1 MEIDLKQIGENVS
14 VKGEIT
20 NQIYKGYMY
29 NGGEKETEYNEKYNI
44 EISNKEN
51 VEKVE
56 LTNEKEVYTKYDK
69 YTNSET
75 KEEEEK
81 VTEYDSKNNIFYK
94 QIAINK
100 TNMMKMLGE
109 NGKVIIKNDKDE
121 ILAEFTKDTE
131 TDEQGNMSYDF
142 SENKTNKVKI
152 ETTKPEKIGNLDVFA
167 KRVITSN
174 IGYTKEEINNFKYLE
189 ETIKTNTSLV
199 NLKKELLEPSSDA
212 KLEISKDTFTTNVEN
227 KEVEFKVTLIGNKN
241 SNKLYKN
248 PTIKITLPED
258 VQNIAITE
266 GPILLYDDELSIVN
280 YNVEGRDIAI
290 TLQGE
295 ETKYKPDAIEGA
307 VITLKAN
314 ISLNKLATNKDAKI
328 LTQVENN
335 GEIIN
340 KENNIKIFSPREI
353 ITVNNINELGI
364 ETIGEEEKVEKD
376 VKGEAKEITISSEVI
391 NNNGEKI
398 ENVKIVGD
406 MPTDKK
412 VNENERTIVNNLGAQ
427 VAEKVEVTGR
437 ENKVYYT
444 ENENAT
450 EDLTNQDNGWTEDTT
465 NIANMSKY
473 MIVVDELEKDE
484 KLDIQY
490 KAQIPENVEYN
501 KQAYTGY
508 QVLYSNSET
517 VENKIDST
525 YINLNTGK
533 GPVLE
538 ATLSATVGKET
549 IENGA
554 TVKKG
559 EAIRYKIDITNTG
572 TEEATNVTLTAN
584 IPEGVVYVIPLEDY
598 IYNEDNK
605 YYEEII
611 KSAEEQSIE
620 TINVGETKTIEYEV
634 RVKEDAT
641 AGNTIATQATIAY
654 GDNTIQTEQINN
666 SIEEANLRVT
676 YKRVSDLRNVLRP
689 LYPVR
694 YLVTVENISDSTQ
707 EDVKITLNSDEL
719 LNVTSA

>member
-199 NLKKELLEPSSDA
+199 NLKKELLEPSSDT

-307 VITLKAN
+307 VIT
-314 ISLNKLATNKDAKI
+314 
-328 LTQVENN
+328 
-335 GEIIN
+335 
-340 KENNIKIFSPREI
+340 
-353 ITVNNINELGI
+353 
-364 ETIGEEEKVEKD
+364 
-376 VKGEAKEITISSEVI
+376 
-391 NNNGEKI
+391 
-398 ENVKIVGD
+398 
-406 MPTDKK
+406 
-412 VNENERTIVNNLGAQ
+412 
-427 VAEKVEVTGR
+427 
-437 ENKVYYT
+437 
-444 ENENAT
+444 
-450 EDLTNQDNGWTEDTT
+450 
-465 NIANMSKY
+465 
-473 MIVVDELEKDE
+473 
-484 KLDIQY
+484 
-490 KAQIPENVEYN
+490 
-501 KQAYTGY
+501 
-508 QVLYSNSET
+508 
-517 VENKIDST
+517 
-525 YINLNTGK
+525 
-533 GPVLE
+533 
-538 ATLSATVGKET
+538 
-549 IENGA
+549 
-554 TVKKG
+554 
-559 EAIRYKIDITNTG
+559 
-572 TEEATNVTLTAN
+572 
-584 IPEGVVYVIPLEDY
+584 
-598 IYNEDNK
+598 
-605 YYEEII
+605 
-611 KSAEEQSIE
+611 
-620 TINVGETKTIEYEV
+620 
-634 RVKEDAT
+634 
-641 AGNTIATQATIAY
+641 
-654 GDNTIQTEQINN
+654 
-666 SIEEANLRVT
+666 
-676 YKRVSDLRNVLRP
+676 
-689 LYPVR
+689 
-694 YLVTVENISDSTQ
+694 
-707 EDVKITLNSDEL
+707 
-719 LNVTSA
+719 